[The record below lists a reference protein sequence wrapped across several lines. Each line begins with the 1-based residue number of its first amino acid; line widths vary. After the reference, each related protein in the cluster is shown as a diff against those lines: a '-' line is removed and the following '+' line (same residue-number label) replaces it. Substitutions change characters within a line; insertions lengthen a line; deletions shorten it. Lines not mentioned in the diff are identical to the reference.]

1 MRMHVSYLWVVVA
14 ALVQWLLGI
23 LWYGVIFR
31 KSWPKLVGLAE
42 GEQPKYRIFALIAGF
57 VACLLLSVVMAH
69 IFAVLGVNLSN
80 QGYSI
85 GVLCWLGFMAPPLIA
100 QHILEGRRANL
111 LAINLAY
118 WLLAMGFGSAILA
131 AFH

>member
-1 MRMHVSYLWVVVA
+1 MQMHVSYLWVVVA

-31 KSWPKLVGLAE
+31 KSWPKLVGLAT
-42 GEQPKYRIFALIAGF
+42 GEKPKFQMLALISGF
-57 VACLLLSVVMAH
+57 VVCLLLSFVMAH
-69 IFAVLGVNLSN
+69 IFAVFGVRLWN
-80 QGYSI
+80 QGFSI

-111 LAINLAY
+111 LAINMTY
-118 WLLAMGFGSAILA
+118 WLMAMGIGSAILA
-131 AFH
+131 VFR